1 MNDERSE
8 IRSAMERLLE
18 GKPIR
23 SNGALTVVALAE
35 EAGVK
40 RHLLTHRHTDLKG
53 EFYLRVRAQGS
64 VPESEVKLRAKLQE
78 VTKQRDSA
86 RETVKRLTSELSRLR
101 RINNVLEVDAFL
113 KERAQQAEQLT
124 PVRPLR
130 GRPRSVPR

>member
-1 MNDERSE
+1 
-8 IRSAMERLLE
+8 MERLLK
-18 GKPIR
+18 GRPIR

-40 RHLLTHRHTDLKG
+40 RHMLTHRHTDLKD

-64 VPESEVKLRAKLQE
+64 VPESEVKLRAQLQE
-78 VTKQRDSA
+78 VTRQRDSA

-113 KERAQQAEQLT
+113 KEHGQQTEQLN
-124 PVRPLR
+124 PVRQLP
-130 GRPRSVPR
+130 GRPRSAPR